1 MAKFRVKYF
10 GSNDVPVDLIKPILD
25 EIDAE
30 LVIARPTTDAEIIEA
45 GRDADGIIMH
55 GAVPFTKEIISQ
67 LKKTKVVCRTGVGVD
82 RMDLAAAKEF
92 GIKVCNAAG
101 CNSIEVSEQAI
112 GLLIAISRKLVRMN
126 QYVRDGKWR
135 RHTAELHRYRGRVYR
150 IAGCTMGIVG
160 LGHVGRQVAPRAQ
173 GMKLN
178 VQTYDPYLD
187 PKIAQDMGVK
197 MVSFDELVKTS
208 DFISLHAP
216 LTNQTRGMFG
226 TAQFKAMKNTAY
238 LINCARG
245 GLVDTEALYDA
256 LVAGE
261 IAGAAL
267 DVTDPEPLPADHKI
281 LTLPNVIITCH
292 TAANSDESYV
302 DCQAHAAREV
312 ARVLKGEPATTEI
325 KDPWLL
331 AEAQD
336 EGFGGV

>member
-1 MAKFRVKYF
+1 MARFRVKYF
-10 GSNDVPVDLIKPILD
+10 GSNVVPVDLIKPILD

-30 LVIARPTTDAEIIEA
+30 LVVARPASASEVIEA
-45 GRDADGIIMH
+45 GRDADAIIMH
-55 GAVPFTKEIISQ
+55 GSLPFTREIISQ
-67 LKKTKVVCRTGVGVD
+67 LKRCKILCRTGVGVD
-82 RMDLAAAKEF
+82 RLDLKAAAEF
-92 GIKVCNAAG
+92 GMIVCNAAG
-101 CNSIEVSEQAI
+101 CNSIEVAEQTI
-112 GLLIAISRKLVRMN
+112 GLIIAVSRKLMRMN
-126 QYVRDGKWR
+126 QYVREGHWR
-135 RHTAELHRYRGRVYR
+135 RHTAELHAYRGRVHR
-150 IAGCTMGIVG
+150 IAGGTLGIVG

-187 PKIAQDMGVK
+187 PKVAQGLGVK
-197 MVSFDELVKTS
+197 MVSFDELVESS
-208 DFISLHAP
+208 DFVSLHAP
-216 LTNQTRGMFG
+216 LTNETRKMFA
-226 TAQFKAMKNTAY
+226 TAQFNKMKNTAY

-281 LTLPNVIITCH
+281 LTLPNVIVTCH

-302 DCQAHAAREV
+302 DCQTHAAREV
-312 ARVLKGEPATTEI
+312 ARVLIGQPPTTEI

>member
-135 RHTAELHRYRGRVYR
+135 RHTAELHAYRGRVYR
-150 IAGCTMGIVG
+150 IQGRTMGIVG
-160 LGHVGRQVAPRAQ
+160 LGHVGKQVAPRAQ

-178 VQTYDPYLD
+178 VQAVDPYLD
-187 PKIAQDMGVK
+187 PKIAREMNVK
-197 MVSFDELVKTS
+197 LVSFDELIGTS
-208 DFISLHAP
+208 DFVSVHAP
-216 LTNQTRGMFG
+216 LTRQTRKMFG
-226 TAQFKAMKNTAY
+226 APQFAAMRPTAY
-238 LINCARG
+238 L
-245 GLVDTEALYDA
+245 
-256 LVAGE
+256 
-261 IAGAAL
+261 
-267 DVTDPEPLPADHKI
+267 
-281 LTLPNVIITCH
+281 
-292 TAANSDESYV
+292 
-302 DCQAHAAREV
+302 
-312 ARVLKGEPATTEI
+312 
-325 KDPWLL
+325 
-331 AEAQD
+331 
-336 EGFGGV
+336 

>member
-1 MAKFRVKYF
+1 MAKFRVKYL

-30 LVIARPTTDAEIIEA
+30 LVIARPTNDAEVIEM

-82 RMDLAAAKEF
+82 RMDLAAAEEF

-112 GLLIAISRKLVRMN
+112 GLLIAISRKLMRMN

-150 IAGCTMGIVG
+150 IAGCTLGIVG
-160 LGHVGRQVAPRAQ
+160 LGHVGKQVAPRAQ

-187 PKIAQDMGVK
+187 PKIAEGMGVK
-197 MVSFDELVKTS
+197 IVSFDELVRTS

-216 LTNQTRGMFG
+216 LTKQTRKMFG
-226 TAQFKAMKNTAY
+226 APQFKAMKNTAY
-238 LINCARG
+238 LIN
-245 GLVDTEALYDA
+245 
-256 LVAGE
+256 
-261 IAGAAL
+261 
-267 DVTDPEPLPADHKI
+267 
-281 LTLPNVIITCH
+281 
-292 TAANSDESYV
+292 
-302 DCQAHAAREV
+302 
-312 ARVLKGEPATTEI
+312 
-325 KDPWLL
+325 
-331 AEAQD
+331 
-336 EGFGGV
+336 

>member
-1 MAKFRVKYF
+1 MAKFLVKYF
-10 GSNDVPVDLIKPILD
+10 GSNDVPVGLIKPILD

-30 LVIARPTTDAEIIEA
+30 LVIARPTNDAEVIEM

-55 GAVPFTKEIISQ
+55 GSVPFTKEIISQ

-82 RMDLAAAKEF
+82 RMDLAAAEEF

-112 GLLIAISRKLVRMN
+112 GLLIAISRKLMRMN

-150 IAGCTMGIVG
+150 IAGCTLGIVG

-173 GMKLN
+173 GLRLN

-187 PKIAQDMGVK
+187 RKIAQDMGVK
-197 MVSFDELVKTS
+197 MVSFDELVTTS

-216 LTNQTRGMFG
+216 LTKQTRKMFG
-226 TAQFKAMKNTAY
+226 AAQFKAMKNTAY

-245 GLVDTEALYDA
+245 GLVDTEALHDA

-267 DVTDPEPLPADHKI
+267 DVTDPEPLPADHRI
-281 LTLPNVIITCH
+281 LTLPNVIVTCH
-292 TAANSDESYV
+292 TAANSDESYI
-302 DCQAHAAREV
+302 DCQTHAASEV
-312 ARVLKGEPATTEI
+312 ARVLKGEAPTTEV

-336 EGFGGV
+336 QGFGGV

>member
-30 LVIARPTTDAEIIEA
+30 LVIARPTNDAEVIEM

-82 RMDLAAAKEF
+82 RMDLAAAEEF

-112 GLLIAISRKLVRMN
+112 GLLIAISRKLMRMN
-126 QYVRDGKWR
+126 QYVHDGKWR

-150 IAGCTMGIVG
+150 ITGCTMGIVG
-160 LGHVGRQVAPRAQ
+160 LGHVGKQVAPRAQ

-187 PKIAQDMGVK
+187 PKIA
-197 MVSFDELVKTS
+197 
-208 DFISLHAP
+208 
-216 LTNQTRGMFG
+216 
-226 TAQFKAMKNTAY
+226 
-238 LINCARG
+238 ARDG
-245 GLVDTEALYDA
+245 RKDGLV
-256 LVAGE
+256 
-261 IAGAAL
+261 
-267 DVTDPEPLPADHKI
+267 
-281 LTLPNVIITCH
+281 
-292 TAANSDESYV
+292 
-302 DCQAHAAREV
+302 R
-312 ARVLKGEPATTEI
+312 
-325 KDPWLL
+325 
-331 AEAQD
+331 
-336 EGFGGV
+336 